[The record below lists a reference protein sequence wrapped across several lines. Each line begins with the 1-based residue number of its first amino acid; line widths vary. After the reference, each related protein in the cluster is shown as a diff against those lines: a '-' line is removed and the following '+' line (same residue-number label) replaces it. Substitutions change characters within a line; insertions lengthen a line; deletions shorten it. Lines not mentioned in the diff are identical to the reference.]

1 MCPVTHAVIAH
12 QATPRFDHGWQW
24 TMNLRHIRIGQRLML
39 GFGLVIA
46 LLMLLAALAILRINS
61 LNSEIGSMV
70 NQTYPRT
77 VIANQMK
84 ADLNEL
90 SRSML
95 SILVMSSADQMKGE
109 VANIEKVTKRNDENL
124 ALLKKSVSD
133 PEGLA
138 LIKTIVELRER
149 SLKHQ
154 VSFINLINTDEK
166 DNAMT
171 KYLFSIRSLQT
182 KYFAALDKLIAL
194 QNQHM
199 EAAGANSAQQARST
213 ALFILVLALA
223 ATGIS
228 VVVALL
234 STRSITIPLNR
245 AVDVAQRVA
254 RGDLSSTITT
264 RSQDETGLLMQALAE
279 MNTSLQAIVGNV
291 RLSTEQIASAS
302 TQIASG
308 NLDLSHRTEQQAA
321 SLQETSA
328 SMSDLTNIVKQN
340 ADNARMASE
349 LAQSASTVAADG
361 GSVVSRVVD
370 TMGAIDA
377 SSRKIVD
384 IIGVIDGI
392 AFQTNILAL
401 NAAVEAARAGEQ
413 GRGFAVVAGEVRSL
427 AQRSATAAKEIK
439 TLISE
444 SVEKV
449 AQGGQLVSEAGSTM
463 SEVVASVQRVTNIIT
478 EITAA
483 SQSQSQGIEA
493 IYRSIH
499 QMDGVT
505 QQNAALVEQAAASAE
520 SMQNQAEQ
528 LAKVVSVFK
537 LEGTA
542 S

>member
-1 MCPVTHAVIAH
+1 
-12 QATPRFDHGWQW
+12 
-24 TMNLRHIRIGQRLML
+24 MNIRNIRIGQRLML

-46 LLMLLAALAILRINS
+46 LLMLLAGLAILRINS

-70 NQTYPRT
+70 NETYPRT
-77 VIANQMK
+77 VIANRMK
-84 ADLNEL
+84 ADLGDI

-95 SILVMSSADQMKGE
+95 SILVMSDADQMKGE

-138 LIKTIVELRER
+138 LVKTIVELRER

-254 RGDLSSTITT
+254 RGDLTSTITT

-279 MNTSLQAIVGNV
+279 MNASLQAIVGNV
-291 RLSTEQIASAS
+291 RQSTEQIASAS

-328 SMSDLTNIVKQN
+328 SMSELTNIVKQN

-349 LAQSASTVAADG
+349 LAQSASHVAADG

-483 SQSQSQGIEA
+483 SQSQSHGIEA

-505 QQNAALVEQAAASAE
+505 QQNAALVEEAAASAE
-520 SMQNQAEQ
+520 SMQNQAGQ

-537 LEGTA
+537 LEGSA

>member
-1 MCPVTHAVIAH
+1 
-12 QATPRFDHGWQW
+12 
-24 TMNLRHIRIGQRLML
+24 MNIRHIRIGQRLMI

-46 LLMLLAALAILRINS
+46 LLMLLAGLAILRINS

-70 NQTYPRT
+70 KETYPRT
-77 VIANQMK
+77 VIANKMK
-84 ADLNEL
+84 ADLNDI

-95 SILVMSSADQMKGE
+95 SILVMSDADQMKGE

-124 ALLKKSVSD
+124 ALLKASVQD
-133 PEGLA
+133 ADGQA

-149 SLKHQ
+149 AMKHQ
-154 VSFINLINTDEK
+154 VSFINMINTDEK
-166 DNAMT
+166 DNALT

-182 KYFAALDKLIAL
+182 KYFAALDKLIAQ
-194 QNQHM
+194 QNTHM
-199 EAAGANSAQQARST
+199 EEAGANSADQARKT
-213 ALFILVLALA
+213 AWFILFLALA
-223 ATGIS
+223 ATGLS
-228 VVVALL
+228 GVVAFLA
-234 STRSITIPLNR
+234 TRSITVPLNR
-245 AVDVAQRVA
+245 AVGVAQRVA
-254 RGDLSSTITT
+254 KGDLSSTIVTNS
-264 RSQDETGLLMQALAE
+264 RDETGQLMQALAE
-279 MNTSLQAIVGNV
+279 MNASLQSIVGNV
-291 RLSTEQIASAS
+291 RQSTEQIASAS
-302 TQIASG
+302 TEIASG
-308 NLDLSHRTEQQAA
+308 NLDLSYRTEQQAA

-328 SMSDLTNIVKQN
+328 SMSELTNIVKQN
-340 ADNARMASE
+340 AENARLASD
-349 LAQSASTVAADG
+349 LAQSASNVAADG
-361 GSVVSRVVD
+361 GSVVARVVD

-439 TLISE
+439 TLIGE

-463 SEVVASVQRVTNIIT
+463 NEVVASVKRVTDIIT

-520 SMQNQAEQ
+520 SMQNQATN
-528 LAKVVSVFK
+528 LAQVVSVFK
-537 LEGTA
+537 IA
-542 S
+542 NP